1 MSMAGKNYASARAA
15 ALGFASV
22 ISLTAGAGRAFAQSG
37 ETGATTDEIIVSA
50 RRRDESLR
58 EVPIAVTAV
67 SGDKLEQQ
75 GAQDITYLTQSIP
88 NLTLKVS
95 RGTNSTLT
103 AFIRG
108 VGQQDPVAG
117 FESGVGIYVDDV
129 YLNRPQAA
137 VLDIY
142 DVERIEVLRGPQ
154 GTLYGRNSV
163 GGAVK
168 YVTKRLG
175 DDPMLKLRGSAGTFG
190 QFDIVGTA
198 ELPVSEDFAV
208 GGSVAYLSRNGYGE
222 NLTTGAENYD
232 KDVLAFRASAEYDND
247 IVSIRLSGDYLKD
260 KSNPKGGH
268 RLIPGLLTGAPV
280 LADVYDS
287 QGGLTGENEAEAYGG
302 ALHIDIELNEQ
313 FTLRNIAAYRKD
325 DNIQQ
330 IDFDALPAADVDVPV
345 IYENEQ
351 WTEELQLLYSSEAVN
366 GLLGFYY
373 IDANAFDTFDVLLF
387 TSLAGLNANTT
398 GDVDT
403 SSWSVFGDLT
413 FDLESILSV
422 PGVELAVGGR
432 YTSDKRS
439 STVLRQTFLT
449 GATPP
454 FGGTSTVPLATTSDF
469 QGSETFTDFSP
480 RVSLAWSPNDEH
492 NFYVSYSQGF
502 KGGSFDPRGQSNR
515 ARVDFPGDT
524 VALDVDGDG
533 DFDEED
539 VKQFFLFEPEE
550 VDSYEVGWKSSLAE
564 GRIQS
569 NLAFF
574 YADYTNVQIPG
585 SEGAID
591 ALTGLPTFVGITTNA
606 GKARFYGIEWEG
618 TALLGEDI
626 FGAGDSFQV
635 AWGGGWIDA
644 KYTEFLVSV
653 GGVLTDIS
661 DQRVIQNT
669 PEFSGAI
676 TTNYTRPVAGGDL
689 SLIAQASYKSRT
701 HIFEVANA
709 FLDQG
714 GYGLVDA
721 SLVWTSEDNRWQ
733 IGVHGKNLFD
743 REYRVAGYDFLAH
756 NLDGSFVQPLTP
768 TLGRE
773 GVLTAFYG
781 PPRTVTGT
789 IQVAF

>member
-1 MSMAGKNYASARAA
+1 MRSVIRTHKSARAA
-15 ALGFASV
+15 ALGFAS
-22 ISLTAGAGRAFAQSG
+22 ILSLSASMETAFAQTG
-37 ETGATTDEIIVSA
+37 ETAATGDEIIVSA
-50 RRRDESLR
+50 RRRDESLLD
-58 EVPIAVTAV
+58 VPIAVSAV
-67 SGDKLEQQ
+67 SGEDLALQ
-75 GAQDITYLTQSIP
+75 GAQDVTYLTQSIP

-129 YLNRPQAA
+129 YLNRPQGA

-175 DDPMLKLRGSAGTFG
+175 DEPLFKLRGSAGTYG
-190 QFDIVGTA
+190 QIDVVGTA
-198 ELPVSEDFAV
+198 ELPVSDDFAV
-208 GGSVAYLSRNGYGE
+208 GGSVAYLSRNGYGD

-232 KDVLAFRASAEYDND
+232 KDVLAVRASAEYDND
-247 IVSIRLSGDYLKD
+247 TVSVRLSGDYLKD

-268 RLIPGLLTGAPV
+268 RLIPGLLTGAPL

-287 QGGLTGENEAEAYGG
+287 QGGLIGDNEAESYGG
-302 ALHIDIELNEQ
+302 ALHIDIHLNDQ
-313 FTLRNIAAYRKD
+313 WTIKNIAAYRTD

-345 IYENEQ
+345 IYKNEQ
-351 WTEELQLLYSSEAVN
+351 WTEELQLQYASDAVD

-373 IDANAFDTFDVLLF
+373 LDANAFDTFDVLLS

-403 SSWSVFGDLT
+403 KSWSVFGDLT
-413 FDLESILSV
+413 FDLEEILGV
-422 PGVELAVGGR
+422 PGIELSAGGR
-432 YTSDKRS
+432 YTSDERA
-439 STVLRQTFLT
+439 STVLRRTFLT
-449 GATPP
+449 GPTPP
-454 FGGTSTVPLATTSDF
+454 FGGTSTVPLATTSNF
-469 QGSETFTDFSP
+469 EGSETFTDFSP
-480 RVSLAWSPNDEH
+480 RISLAWSPNDE
-492 NFYVSYSQGF
+492 NNLYVSFSQGF

-539 VKQFFLFEPEE
+539 VKQFFLFEPET
-550 VDSYEVGWKSSLAE
+550 VNSYEAGWKSRMA
-564 GRIQS
+564 GGKVQS

-574 YADYTNVQIPG
+574 YADYNNVQIPG
-585 SEGAID
+585 SAGAVD

-606 GKARFYGIEWEG
+606 GGARFYGIEWEG
-618 TALLGEDI
+618 TALLGEDL

-644 KYTEFLVSV
+644 EYTEFLVSI
-653 GGVLTDIS
+653 GGVLTDVS
-661 DQRVIQNT
+661 NLRVIQNT
-669 PEFSGAI
+669 PEISGAL
-676 TTNYTRPVAGGDL
+676 TTNYTHPMAGGDL
-689 SLIAQASYKSRT
+689 AFIMQAAYKSKT
-701 HIFEVANA
+701 HIFEVPNA

-721 SLVWTSEDNRWQ
+721 SLVWTSDDGRFQ

-743 REYRVAGYDFLAH
+743 REYRVAGYNFIAQ
-756 NLDGSFVQPLTP
+756 NQDGSFIQPLTP

-789 IQVAF
+789 IQVQF